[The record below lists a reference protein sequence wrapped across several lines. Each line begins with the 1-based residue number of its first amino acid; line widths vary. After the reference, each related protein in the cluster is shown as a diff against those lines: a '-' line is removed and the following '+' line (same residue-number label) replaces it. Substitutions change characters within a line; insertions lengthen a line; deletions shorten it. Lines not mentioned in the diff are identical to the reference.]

1 MLKIIVKADRL
12 GRLGTWVRVSCVGF
26 LAGRLWGRD
35 RRPGVGGRGHGT
47 ATGVRCGART
57 RDGVLSGETAV
68 VVAGR
73 EEKASG
79 QSIGAGGRQGSSK
92 RGGLLRRPDPGRR
105 PAGPGSRPGSGWCW
119 SPAADQHDATAGVEP
134 APAEAEA
141 MLDGVTPLDRPTD
154 PGTGETAPITP
165 VTDNGGPFRP
175 FRSGHVITAHPEPG
189 HVRTRVR
196 TPGHNGV
203 RARARLPV
211 AEA

>member
-1 MLKIIVKADRL
+1 M
-12 GRLGTWVRVSCVGF
+12 
-26 LAGRLWGRD
+26 
-35 RRPGVGGRGHGT
+35 
-47 ATGVRCGART
+47 
-57 RDGVLSGETAV
+57 LSGETAV

-119 SPAADQHDATAGVEP
+119 SPAADQHDAAAGVEP

-196 TPGHNGV
+196 
-203 RARARLPV
+203 ARARLPV